1 MNREQKY
8 LLVFSLSL
16 LSLQRWPKLSISV
29 WQCRQLKL
37 WEKPMFLG
45 NSLGKTGPVSVSFLS
60 KEQIY
65 LLSSMI
71 KIMSPLEQIIGRLIA
86 CYKWLGFFRCDTNQ
100 SGCNTGLGSSISPP
114 WQARGKV
121 NCCKYDTHAA
131 RYVLSN
137 SPLLCLLPTSIKQVI
152 LLAYKESKISDP
164 LQFLR

>member
-1 MNREQKY
+1 MKNREQKY

-16 LSLQRWPKLSISV
+16 LSLQGWSKRSLSV

-37 WEKPMFLG
+37 WEKRMFLG
-45 NSLGKTGPVSVSFLS
+45 NSLGKTVPVSVSFLS

-65 LLSSMI
+65 LLCSMI

-86 CYKWLGFFRCDTNQ
+86 YYKWLVFFRCDTNQ

-121 NCCKYDTHAA
+121 NCRKYDTHAA
-131 RYVLSN
+131 WYVLSN
-137 SPLLCLLPTSIKQVI
+137 KVLYCVFFQHP
-152 LLAYKESKISDP
+152 
-164 LQFLR
+164 